1 MNNQNAQNRNIV
13 IGSFVLTDLIGSV
26 FTRSKPITVTIIQVL
41 FYASGIGYF
50 TYKVMSVIDAAVKK
64 YSCLSRSSFPMDV
77 ASLG

>member
-50 TYKVMSVIDAAVKK
+50 TYKVVSA
-64 YSCLSRSSFPMDV
+64 LFWV
-77 ASLG
+77 ASTTTKGAKTLVGL